1 MNVAEVV
8 TGRAGVEAVRRFLEG
23 EAATAA
29 WTRIAGLLEPGAAL
43 RDCHVHRVKLK
54 PGRKLSAW
62 HIVTVRDRRGDLGCR
77 HVAVTW
83 SLAESA
89 PVPGADATE
98 DEARHRGLAAPF
110 RSLATDVPG
119 WGMRILVAP
128 LDPRFPALVR
138 MSDGAFAGDAVGLG
152 TAPAAVATI
161 RYRPGERH
169 VLRYAGPADAWYA
182 KLYRPGAA
190 GQASRRATAVCAA
203 LARGPAGMRAAR
215 PLLHA
220 SEDALVTHAVAGR
233 PAPARDAG
241 LEAIGSLLR
250 VIHCGVPPSE
260 PPATLAGEIDAA
272 ERAAQHIDALLP
284 LTGAALR
291 RTLTAARQAGER
303 AGAETATLVHGDFKL
318 DHLLWD
324 GVAVTVIDLD
334 RARRGEPALDL
345 GKLLAD
351 LRWRRSQ
358 AGQAEDGDAGERLLR
373 GYGPIDAHG
382 RVRVGLYEAV
392 FLLKAAARRASLLD
406 PGWERVMAATVREAE
421 ALVAA
426 GDGRTR
432 PRRSD
437 GVPA

>member
-1 MNVAEVV
+1 VNTAEIVA
-8 TGRAGVEAVRRFLEG
+8 GGAGVDGVRRFLEG
-23 EAATAA
+23 EAATAV
-29 WTRIAGLLEPGAAL
+29 WTRTADLLGPGTAL
-43 RDCHVHRVKLK
+43 RDCRIHRVKLK
-54 PGRKLSAW
+54 PGRKLSVWCIA
-62 HIVTVRDRRGDLGCR
+62 TVRDRRGDLGCR
-77 HVAVTW
+77 HMAVTW
-83 SLAESA
+83 SSAGSA
-89 PVPGADATE
+89 PAPGRDAME

-110 RSLATDVPG
+110 RSLAADVPG

-138 MSDGAFAGDAVGLG
+138 MSDGTFAGDAVGLG
-152 TAPAAVATI
+152 AAPAAVTAI

-169 VLRYAGPADAWYA
+169 VLRYAGPAESWYA

-203 LARGPAGMRAAR
+203 LGRGPAHVRAVR

-220 SEDALVTHAVAGR
+220 SEDALVTQAVRGR
-233 PAPARDAG
+233 PAPAAAAD

-250 VIHCGVPPSE
+250 VIHCGEPTSE
-260 PPATLAGEIDAA
+260 PAATLAGEIDAV
-272 ERAAQHIDALLP
+272 ERAAQHVDALLP

-291 RTLTAARQAGER
+291 RTLTAAREAGER
-303 AGAETATLVHGDFKL
+303 TGAGTATLVHGDFKL

-351 LRWRRSQ
+351 LRWRRAR
-358 AGQAEDGDAGERLLR
+358 AGEPEDGDAGERLLR
-373 GYGPIDAHG
+373 GYGPIGAHG
-382 RVRVGLYEAV
+382 RARVGLYEAV

-406 PGWERVMAATVREAE
+406 SGWEGLTAATVREAE
-421 ALVAA
+421 ALVAL

-432 PRRSD
+432 RRRSD